1 LTHSPRRALLA
12 FLMKVLVTGGAG
24 FIGSHTLDALRARGD
39 ETALLDDFNDFY
51 DPAIKRGHAAATGA
65 RIFKADLRDRSAVR
79 ACLQEFRPD
88 AIIHL
93 AARAGVRPSIENPRL
108 YIDVNLTGTLNLL
121 DEAVAAGVNRIVF
134 SSSSSVYGNNPKV
147 PFAETDPLESI
158 ISPYAVTKLAGEQL
172 CRIHAQL
179 HGLAI
184 TALRFFTVYGPRQRP
199 DLAISK
205 FVRHVAAG
213 RAIDLYGDG
222 GSSRDYTYVDDIT
235 AGVLAALDRLRPGFR
250 VYNIGGEHPVTL
262 AQLVATVERVVGQ
275 SAVINRLPPQPG
287 DVERTWADTTL
298 ARAELGY
305 APRVSLE
312 EGIRRYWRWHQASA

>member
-1 LTHSPRRALLA
+1 
-12 FLMKVLVTGGAG
+12 MKVLVTGGAG

-51 DPAIKRGHAAATGA
+51 DPAIKRRHAAATGA
-65 RIFKADLRDRSAVR
+65 RIFEADLRDRSTVR
-79 ACLQEFRPD
+79 AALRAFQPD

-93 AARAGVRPSIENPRL
+93 AARAGVRPSIENPQL

-121 DEAVAAGVNRIVF
+121 DEAVAAGIHRIVF

-147 PFAETDPLESI
+147 PFAESDPLESI

-179 HGLAI
+179 YALSI

-213 RAIDLYGDG
+213 LPIDLYGDG
-222 GSSRDYTYVDDIT
+222 SSSRDYTYVDDIT
-235 AGVLAALDRLRPGFR
+235 TGVLAALDRLQPGFR
-250 VYNIGGEHPVTL
+250 VYNIGGKHPVTL
-262 AQLVATVERVVGQ
+262 AELVTAVERVVGKT
-275 SAVINRLPPQPG
+275 AVINRLPPQPG
-287 DVERTWADTTL
+287 DVDRTWADTRR
-298 ARAELGY
+298 ARIELDY
-305 APRVSLE
+305 APRISLE
-312 EGIRRYWRWHQASA
+312 EGIRRYWQWHQSPA

>member
-1 LTHSPRRALLA
+1 
-12 FLMKVLVTGGAG
+12 MKVLVTGGAG

-51 DPAIKRGHAAATGA
+51 DPAVKRRQAAATGA
-65 RIFKADLRDRSAVR
+65 SIFDADLRDRAAVR
-79 ACLQEFRPD
+79 AALQSFRPD

-93 AARAGVRPSIENPRL
+93 AARAGVRPSIADPRL
-108 YIDVNLTGTLNLL
+108 YLDVNLTGTLNLL
-121 DEAVAAGVNRIVF
+121 DEAVAAGIRRLVF

-179 HGLAI
+179 HGLSI

-205 FVRHVAAG
+205 FVRHVSAG
-213 RAIDLYGDG
+213 QPIDLYGDG
-222 GSSRDYTYVDDIT
+222 GTSRDYTYVDDIA
-235 AGVLAALDRLRPGFR
+235 AGVLAALDRLQPGFR
-250 VYNIGGEHPVTL
+250 VYNLGGEHPVTL
-262 AQLVATVERVVGQ
+262 AELVAAVERVTGKT
-275 SAVINRLPPQPG
+275 AVIRRLPAQPG
-287 DVERTWADTTL
+287 DVDRTWADLSL
-298 ARAELGY
+298 ARTELGY
-305 APRVSLE
+305 APRMPLD
-312 EGIRRYWRWHQASA
+312 EGIRRYRDWWLANA

>member
-1 LTHSPRRALLA
+1 
-12 FLMKVLVTGGAG
+12 MKVLVTGGAG

-51 DPAIKRGHAAATGA
+51 DPAVKRHHAAATGA
-65 RIFKADLRDRSAVR
+65 RIFDADLRDRAAVR
-79 ACLQEFRPD
+79 AALQSFRPD

-93 AARAGVRPSIENPRL
+93 AARAGVRPSIADPRL
-108 YIDVNLTGTLNLL
+108 YLDVNLTGTLNLL
-121 DEAVAAGVNRIVF
+121 DEAVAAGIRRLVF

-179 HGLAI
+179 HGLSI

-205 FVRHVAAG
+205 FVRHVSAG
-213 RAIDLYGDG
+213 QPIELYGDG
-222 GSSRDYTYVDDIT
+222 GTSRDYTYVDDIVT
-235 AGVLAALDRLRPGFR
+235 GVLAALDRLQPGFR
-250 VYNIGGEHPVTL
+250 VYNLGGEHPVTL
-262 AQLVATVERVVGQ
+262 AELVAAVERVTGRA
-275 SAVINRLPPQPG
+275 AVIRRLPAQPG
-287 DVERTWADTTL
+287 DVDRTSADISL

-305 APRVSLE
+305 SPRMPLD
-312 EGIRRYWRWHQASA
+312 EGIRRYRDWWLANA

>member
-1 LTHSPRRALLA
+1 
-12 FLMKVLVTGGAG
+12 MKILVTGGAG

-51 DPAIKRGHAAATGA
+51 DPAIKRAAAAATGA
-65 RIFKADLRDRSAVR
+65 RIFEADLRDRVAVR
-79 ACLQEFRPD
+79 TALRAFAPD

-121 DEAVAAGVNRIVF
+121 DEAVALGVKRIVF

-147 PFAETDPLESI
+147 PFAEHDPLESI
-158 ISPYAVTKLAGEQL
+158 ISPYAVTKLAGENL
-172 CRIHAQL
+172 CRIYSQL
-179 HGLAI
+179 HGLSL

-205 FVRHVAAG
+205 FVRQVSAG
-213 RAIDLYGDG
+213 LTIELYGDG
-222 GSSRDYTYVDDIT
+222 STSRDYTYVDDIV
-235 AGVLAALDRLRPGFR
+235 AGVLAALDQLQPGFR
-250 VYNIGGEHPVTL
+250 IYNLGGEHPVTL
-262 AQLVATVERVVGQ
+262 ADLVTAVERVVGKP
-275 SAVINRLPPQPG
+275 ADIRRLPAQPG
-287 DVERTWADTTL
+287 DVDRTWADTTL

-305 APRVSLE
+305 APKTPLE
-312 EGIRRYWRWHQASA
+312 EGIRRYRDWAQANGLIER